1 MEEGGESWS
10 GDLPIFILSILG
22 FSLCLSLPEPLPIF
36 SRISEPI
43 FSLLCLTHVLSLYVF
58 TLCMVRDLLCEV
70 IVTEA
75 DGACTWRS

>member
-1 MEEGGESWS
+1 MEDGGESWC
-10 GDLPIFILSILG
+10 GDLPIFILSIWG
-22 FSLCLSLPEPLPIF
+22 FSLCLSLPELL
-36 SRISEPI
+36 PI
-43 FSLLCLTHVLSLYVF
+43 FSLLCLTHALSLYVF

>member
-1 MEEGGESWS
+1 MEDGGESWS
-10 GDLPIFILSILG
+10 GDLPIFIVSIWG

-36 SRISEPI
+36 FRISESL
-43 FSLLCLTHVLSLYVF
+43 FSLLFPVHVLSLHVF
-58 TLCMVRDLLCEV
+58 TLCLVRDLLCEV